1 MLAGALI
8 LVVTGIGA
16 ASGGILVKDKDPA
29 SARIPVILDTDIG
42 DDIDDTWALVML
54 LKSPELDLKL
64 VTTTFGKA
72 EYRAKLAAKILTL
85 AGRTDVAVGL
95 GAGGRAGTG
104 AQAAWAEDFDL
115 GRYGGR
121 VYSDGVGAMIEL
133 INVSAQPVT
142 LISIGPSDTVAEA
155 LSRDAGIAPKA
166 IFAGMQGSIRKGY
179 DGGPVGAE
187 WNVKA
192 NIPAARR
199 VLLAPWKRTV
209 ITPLDTCG
217 LVRLKGEK
225 FAALRKSP
233 DPLVRAL
240 MENYRLWA
248 KKSSLVELNESSVL
262 FDTAAIYLALPG
274 APSFASLE
282 DLTIDVTSDGLTRV
296 DPSGR
301 KLSAATAWKD
311 LPGYEDFLVERLLLP
326 AVPGEPAGLTAAGN
340 REH

>member
-1 MLAGALI
+1 MREPRIITGVLIMVMMGIVTTVGGAQLKDR
-8 LVVTGIGA
+8 A
-16 ASGGILVKDKDPA
+16 AAP
-29 SARIPVILDTDIG
+29 IPVILDTDIG

-72 EYRAKLAAKILTL
+72 EYRAKLAARLLTL
-85 AGRTDVAVGL
+85 AGRADVAVGL
-95 GAGGRAGTG
+95 GAGGRDGQG
-104 AQAAWAEDFDL
+104 EQAAWVEDFDL
-115 GRYGGR
+115 GSYGGR
-121 VYSDGVGAMIEL
+121 IHPDGVGAMVDL
-133 INVSAQPVT
+133 INGSDRAVT

-155 LSRDAGIAPKA
+155 LSRDAGIASKTH
-166 IFAGMQGSIRKGY
+166 FVGMHGSIRKGY
-179 DGGPVGAE
+179 DGGPVSAE

-192 NIPAARR
+192 NVPAARR
-199 VLLAPWKRTV
+199 ALPAPWKRMV

-225 FAALRKSP
+225 FAALSKSP

-248 KKSSLVELNESSVL
+248 KKSSLDELTESSVL

-282 DLTIDVTSDGLTRV
+282 DLTIVVSDDGLTRV
-296 DPSGR
+296 DRSGR

-311 LPGYEDFLVERLLLP
+311 LPGYEDFLVERLLRP
-326 AVPGEPAGLTAAGN
+326 AVTM
-340 REH
+340 R